1 MSFYSLTTVLGF
13 LILFEPW
20 TFSFMDPFSFSFK
33 LLRLANFDQSWQS
46 CKNAKTKKQLTFGEF
61 CYLPAALCPFLEKVA
76 SQNSTQGKSIKWAT
90 KRAVKKDNKRKKKNA
105 RKEYW
110 KQIPPPSQKKT
121 NFLSKCSKVK
131 KKLLNYIQL
140 AEKLGSISAVSRV
153 RSWSSTAAGNRAYR
167 KVCFEC

>member
-76 SQNSTQGKSIKWAT
+76 SQNSTQKKDTKWAT
-90 KRAVKKDNKRKKKNA
+90 KWVVKKKDKRKKWMQGKSI
-105 RKEYW
+105 ETD
-110 KQIPPPSQKKT
+110 SQ
-121 NFLSKCSKVK
+121 L
-131 KKLLNYIQL
+131 
-140 AEKLGSISAVSRV
+140 EKLEKAIVVLLASLGRAVIKRQGPGISSGYSMNVWMFSYHLSRF
-153 RSWSSTAAGNRAYR
+153 STSLSD
-167 KVCFEC
+167 KVC